1 LKLGIC
7 RILRLYLLFPFSLTD
22 VILGFYFKADK
33 FIFSVSDVP
42 VYVLVSVVFICAHQP
57 KCFHVTF
64 VSFSWACRYL

>member
-1 LKLGIC
+1 M
-7 RILRLYLLFPFSLTD
+7 LTD

-64 VSFSWACRYL
+64 VSFS